1 MDGLS
6 SKKTIF
12 VIGAANR
19 PDIIDPALLRPGRL
33 DQLIYISL
41 PDEASRLQ
49 IFKSYLRKS
58 PVSKDVDLTA
68 LAKLT
73 GGFSGADITEIC
85 QRACK
90 YAIRV
95 DIQKDIER
103 EIGTM
108 TKDSADEMAEIKE
121 AHFEESL
128 KFVRR
133 SVSDADILKYQA
145 FAQTLQQSRGFES
158 ASYEDPVV
166 DYAPPATS
174 SSSTSIRAIP
184 EQVLGIQATQGDMLQ
199 SLLTA
204 RAAHGQLLDKLMGN
218 MADFRIQLHQLKSS
232 LSSTPPPGPS
242 D

>member
-1 MDGLS
+1 MNQLLTEMDGLS

-12 VIGAANR
+12 VIGATNR

-33 DQLIYISL
+33 DQLIYIPL

-108 TKDSADEMAEIKE
+108 AKDSADEMAEIKE

-128 KFVRR
+128 KFAR
-133 SVSDADILKYQA
+133 SVSDADI
-145 FAQTLQQSRGFES
+145 R
-158 ASYEDPVV
+158 
-166 DYAPPATS
+166 
-174 SSSTSIRAIP
+174 
-184 EQVLGIQATQGDMLQ
+184 
-199 SLLTA
+199 
-204 RAAHGQLLDKLMGN
+204 
-218 MADFRIQLHQLKSS
+218 
-232 LSSTPPPGPS
+232 
-242 D
+242 

>member
-1 MDGLS
+1 M
-6 SKKTIF
+6 
-12 VIGAANR
+12 
-19 PDIIDPALLRPGRL
+19 
-33 DQLIYISL
+33 
-41 PDEASRLQ
+41 
-49 IFKSYLRKS
+49 
-58 PVSKDVDLTA
+58 SKDVDLTA

-108 TKDSADEMAEIKE
+108 AKDSADEMAEIKE

-128 KFVRR
+128 KFER
-133 SVSDADILKYQA
+133 SVSDVDILKYQA
-145 FAQTLQQSRGFES
+145 FAQTLQQSRGFGS

-166 DYAPPATS
+166 DDAPPATS

-204 RAAHGQLLDKLMGN
+204 LAAHGQLLDTLMGN

>member
-1 MDGLS
+1 M
-6 SKKTIF
+6 
-12 VIGAANR
+12 
-19 PDIIDPALLRPGRL
+19 
-33 DQLIYISL
+33 
-41 PDEASRLQ
+41 
-49 IFKSYLRKS
+49 
-58 PVSKDVDLTA
+58 SKDVDLTA

-199 SLLTA
+199 SLLTT
-204 RAAHGQLLDKLMGN
+204 RAAHGQLLDTLMGN

-232 LSSTPPPGPS
+232 LSSTSPPGPS